1 MYGKHFERMYQG
13 SMRGAGADVF
23 AVWGYVISHAKSDSV
38 VELNPEV
45 VAFLIGMPQERVE
58 KAIRFLMSPDSK
70 SRNKEY
76 EGRRMVKRGEFEY
89 FLPSVA
95 YYRGV
100 SSMEDLREY
109 NRVKQRESR
118 ERRKL
123 SEPKS
128 ESLNGDSNGPDWD
141 SVEKWRKTTVSQGS
155 DYSDKETKS
164 AFLSLK
170 ANGWMWGRNPVVDW
184 KSAIERQIQTDR
196 DRKQKSNNNPRE
208 ITPSESLPMK
218 ELERLKREVD
228 RL

>member
-1 MYGKHFERMYQG
+1 
-13 SMRGAGADVF
+13 MRGAGADVF
-23 AVWGYVISHAKSDSV
+23 AVWGYVIAHAKSDSV

-45 VAFLIGMPQERVE
+45 VAFLIGMPQDRVE

-128 ESLNGDSNGPDWD
+128 ESLNGDSNGPDWE
-141 SVEKWRKTTVSQGS
+141 SVKKWLSESKKNGS
-155 DYSDKETKS
+155 DYSELETKS
-164 AFLSLK
+164 AFLALS
-170 ANGWMWGRNPVVDW
+170 ANGWMWGKNPVTDW
-184 KSAIERQIQTDR
+184 RSAVERQIQTDR
-196 DRKQKSNNNPRE
+196 DRKQKSNTNSRE
-208 ITPSESLPMK
+208 VTPSESLPMK
-218 ELERLKREVD
+218 ELERMKREVD

>member
-1 MYGKHFERMYQG
+1 MYQG

-45 VAFLIGMPQERVE
+45 VAFLIGMPQDRVE
-58 KAIRFLMSPDSK
+58 KAMNFLMSPDSK

-123 SEPKS
+123 SEPPTEVKPM
-128 ESLNGDSNGPDWD
+128 NGDSNGPDWE
-141 SVEKWRKTTVSQGS
+141 SVKKWCSESKKNGS
-155 DYSDKETKS
+155 DYTEYETRS
-164 AFLSLK
+164 AFLALS
-170 ANGWMWGRNPVVDW
+170 ANGWMWGKNPVTDW
-184 KSAIERQIQTDR
+184 RSAVERQIQTDR
-196 DRKQKSNNNPRE
+196 DKKQKSNTNSRE
-208 ITPSESLPMK
+208 VTPSESLPMK
-218 ELERLKREVD
+218 ELERMKREVD

>member
-1 MYGKHFERMYQG
+1 MYQG

-23 AVWGYVISHAKSDSV
+23 AVWGYVIAHAKSDSV

-45 VAFLIGMPQERVE
+45 VAFLIGMPQDRVE

-128 ESLNGDSNGPDWD
+128 ESLNGDSNGPDWE
-141 SVEKWRKTTVSQGS
+141 SVKKWLSESKKNGS
-155 DYSDKETKS
+155 DYSELETKS
-164 AFLSLK
+164 AFLALS
-170 ANGWMWGRNPVVDW
+170 ANGWMWGKNPVTDW
-184 KSAIERQIQTDR
+184 RSAVERQIQTDR
-196 DRKQKSNNNPRE
+196 DRKQKSNTNSRE
-208 ITPSESLPMK
+208 VTPSESLPMK
-218 ELERLKREVD
+218 ELERMKREVD